1 MKFTSHIRLP
11 LGAAITAAALLST
24 MGSAHAQP
32 LKRDLSSYFIFS
44 EKYVH
49 LKDLNLLSPANIG
62 VNCKRPNDTANCGIL
77 SMGAAFLADG
87 SQAVGDTVQCSGNGA
102 NLFQLFN
109 NKQTTCSSATIR
121 KPPVDNFLPA
131 VLDDLDAD
139 NTPSCGLSCNPDYGD
154 LYAACNFPAVF
165 PACGGADIV
174 VQSGGDGC
182 TGDLTPNN
190 GRCDLGPGTYGSI
203 VVRNNAIIDLK
214 PGDYNVCS
222 FRIGR
227 NAKLTAKGA
236 NVNIAD
242 GGMMRGGGGSLIAQ
256 DCGDLTV
263 KVNGKGRVSFGRHVT
278 VAAKIC
284 GPESKLRLG
293 NSNHLLGQ
301 FVGDT
306 VTSDF
311 GNQGETCGGR
321 CTCIDSFS
329 PSSAHVGD
337 TVTLTSACD
346 LTNATAVKICNI
358 AAQITSQSPTEI
370 KVTVPAGAAGAC
382 PVVVESAVGSFKA
395 LGTLT
400 VN

>member
-1 MKFTSHIRLP
+1 MKFTSHIKLS
-11 LGAAITAAALLST
+11 LGAAATAAALLST
-24 MGSAHAQP
+24 PAPVHAQP
-32 LKRDLSSYFIFS
+32 LKRDLSSYFIFA

-109 NKQTTCSSATIR
+109 NKAQTCSSATVR
-121 KPPVDNFLPA
+121 KPPIDNFLPA

-139 NTPSCGLSCNPDYGD
+139 SNPSCGTTCNPDYGD

-165 PACGGADIV
+165 PACGGTDVV
-174 VQSGGDGC
+174 VQAGGDGC
-182 TGDLTPNN
+182 TGDLTPGN

-203 VVRNNAIIDLK
+203 IVRNGGIIDLK

-222 FRIGR
+222 FRLGR
-227 NAKLTAKGA
+227 SAKLTAKGA
-236 NVNIAD
+236 NLNIAD
-242 GGMMRGGGGSLIAQ
+242 GGMMRAGGGSIVAQ

-263 KVNGKGRVSFGRHVT
+263 KVFGKGRVSFGRHLSI
-278 VAAKIC
+278 AAKVC
-284 GPESKLRLG
+284 APEGKLRLG

-301 FVGDT
+301 FVANT

-311 GNQGETCGGR
+311 GNMADSCGGR

-329 PSSAHVGD
+329 PSTAHVGN
-337 TVTLTSACD
+337 TVTLNSACD
-346 LTNATAVKICNI
+346 LSNATAVKICGI
-358 AAQITSQSPTEI
+358 AAPITSQSPTEL

-382 PVVVESAVGSFKA
+382 AVVVESAVGSFKA